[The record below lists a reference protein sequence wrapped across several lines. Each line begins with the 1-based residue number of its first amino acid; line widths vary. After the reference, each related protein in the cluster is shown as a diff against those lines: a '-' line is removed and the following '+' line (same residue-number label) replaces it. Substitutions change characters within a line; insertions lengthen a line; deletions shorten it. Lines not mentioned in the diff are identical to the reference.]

1 MSDQEH
7 AKELLKVARRD
18 LTALRAMA
26 DVDAFPDSIFGF
38 HAQQSVEK
46 ALKAWLAFL
55 GKTYPRRHDLKLLLD
70 LLAASGT
77 STAPFEALVDL
88 NDFAVQL
95 RYETLSVDAE
105 ALDRAEVIA
114 KVEELVSR
122 VNSVLNA

>member
-7 AKELLKVARRD
+7 AKELLKIARRD
-18 LTALRAMA
+18 LAVLRAMS
-26 DVDAFPDSIFGF
+26 DVDAFPDAIFGF

-46 ALKAWLAFL
+46 ALKAWLASL

-70 LLAASGT
+70 LLAGTGT

-88 NDFAVQL
+88 NDFAVQY

-105 ALDRAEVIA
+105 ALDRTEVVA
-114 KVEELVSR
+114 KIEELVSR
-122 VNSVLNA
+122 VDSVLSA